1 MIILKLTRECSSCCR
16 EAIGIVYSKAL
27 GGSNPYG
34 DGRGIFDFGTGAY
47 RYV

>member
-27 GGSNPYG
+27 GGSYG